1 MVKHP
6 PRTRL
11 VLTAPHPIVLDALE
25 QLFAA
30 ERDLQV
36 MARCTDSDETMA
48 AIQRHRPHVLVLDPR
63 LPDVTGLAVL
73 NQLHR
78 QHPKTRVVLFVDELS
93 DDEAIE
99 AMRLLVRGVVLKEQ
113 PSHQLVQCVRKVRA
127 GGYWFERRAMGQALD
142 TLLRRENGA
151 RDVAGVLT
159 PREVELVRMVGLGIG
174 SDVIAERLAI
184 SHGTV
189 KVHLHNIY
197 RKLGLSG
204 RVELMLFARERQL
217 I

>member
-1 MVKHP
+1 MKHP
-6 PRTRL
+6 GRTRL
-11 VLTAPHPIVLDALE
+11 VLAAPHPIVLDALE
-25 QLFAA
+25 RLFGA

-36 MARCTDSDETMA
+36 LARCGDSDETLA
-48 AIQRHRPHVLVLDPR
+48 AIPRHRPHVLVLDPR
-63 LPDVTGLAVL
+63 LPGVAGLAIL
-73 NQLHR
+73 QQLQRDHSR
-78 QHPKTRVVLFVDELS
+78 TRVVLFVNTLS

-99 AMRLLVRGVVLKEQ
+99 AMRLSVRGVVLKEQ
-113 PSHQLVQCVRKVRA
+113 PPHQLVQCVRKVRA
-127 GGYWFERRAMGQALD
+127 GGFWFERTAVGQALD

-159 PREVELVRMVGLGIG
+159 PREVELVRMVGLGVG
-174 SDVIAERLAI
+174 SELIAERLAI

-197 RKLGLSG
+197 RKLNLAG
-204 RVELMLFARERQL
+204 RVELMLFAREKQL